1 MNPSFTDA
9 KLRQGHSKMISCSC
23 SGSLTS
29 TERRYQRVFDKR
41 QSLKARIH
49 KPKSICVELNV
60 RLYSQQQMNTNFGR
74 FKTIALRTMADDAL
88 KVDVTDATSIF

>member
-9 KLRQGHSKMISCSC
+9 NLRQGRSKKIYCSC

-29 TERRYQRVFDKR
+29 TERRYQRFLDRR

-49 KPKSICVELNV
+49 KP
-60 RLYSQQQMNTNFGR
+60 
-74 FKTIALRTMADDAL
+74 
-88 KVDVTDATSIF
+88 

>member
-1 MNPSFTDA
+1 MNPSFTHA
-9 KLRQGHSKMISCSC
+9 KLRQGRSKKSSCSC

-29 TERRYQRVFDKR
+29 TERRYQRFSDKR

-60 RLYSQQQMNTNFGR
+60 R
-74 FKTIALRTMADDAL
+74 
-88 KVDVTDATSIF
+88 

>member
-9 KLRQGHSKMISCSC
+9 KLQQGRSKMTSSSC

-29 TERRYQRVFDKR
+29 TERRYQRFFDKH
-41 QSLKARIH
+41 QSLKAPIH

-60 RLYSQQQMNTNFGR
+60 R
-74 FKTIALRTMADDAL
+74 
-88 KVDVTDATSIF
+88 